1 MATIGRK
8 LKSGVAA
15 AATAAVLLSGCADG
29 NVEVGGRLLD
39 TLGIST
45 AALNAN
51 SRAEPKLA
59 PRAPLVLPP
68 STKALPEPG
77 SAPSPQQQAEGP
89 GGAAWPK
96 DKDQLRVASAKDKEL
111 RQAEY
116 CRDGNWK
123 ERAVDNDFG
132 GTQGPQ
138 GTCGSI
144 FNVIGGFFG
153 GSSQK
158 PDPMEGGIR

>member
-1 MATIGRK
+1 MASIGRRLKTGMAT
-8 LKSGVAA
+8 
-15 AATAAVLLSGCADG
+15 AATAGLLLSGCADG

-39 TLGIST
+39 TLGVST
-45 AALNAN
+45 AALSGN
-51 SRAEPKLA
+51 RTEPKLA

-68 STKALPEPG
+68 TTERLPEPG
-77 SAPSPQQQAEGP
+77 SAPAPQP
-89 GGAAWPK
+89 GELAGNAAWPK
-96 DKDQLRVASAKDKEL
+96 DKDLERVASAKDKDR

-132 GTQGPQ
+132 GQQGPQ

-144 FNVIGGFFG
+144 FSVIGGWIG
-153 GSSQK
+153 GNSK
-158 PDPMEGGIR
+158 PLDPMDGGR